1 MATPT
6 PMYDDDE
13 EAAMDSM
20 LHGAPD
26 EGAAEKPA
34 ERESPEKVIG
44 QIKSMVAELQELAS
58 QL

>member
-1 MATPT
+1 
-6 PMYDDDE
+6 MYDDEE
-13 EAAMDSM
+13 EAAMDGM
-20 LHGAPD
+20 LRGAPD
-26 EGAAEKPA
+26 QGDDKPS